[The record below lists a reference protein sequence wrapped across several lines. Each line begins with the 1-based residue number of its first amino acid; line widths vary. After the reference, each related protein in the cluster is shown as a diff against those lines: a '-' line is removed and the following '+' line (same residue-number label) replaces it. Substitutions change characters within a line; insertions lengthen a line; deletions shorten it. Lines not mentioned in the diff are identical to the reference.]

1 MASLDLL
8 NLSIQAQIQVAGG
21 FQAFFLSDAARSE
34 AHPGHRQPRD
44 TEIDRAKSRAPLFGA
59 SAAHRQ
65 WEDLLVAV
73 RLLPGWLFVD
83 VWGDLDSTRS
93 STLFP

>member
-44 TEIDRAKSRAPLFGA
+44 TEIDRAK
-59 SAAHRQ
+59 